1 MEEYLSFVRA
11 NLWQD
16 FPKLYYGL
24 ACGCEIGELLSEIKS
39 EYRDKV
45 DKRNEVRD
53 EAGDVI
59 FYLTALLDRYY
70 DLTIEDCMK
79 ANMNKLTRNR
89 PTNENTKTRA
99 QNR

>member
-24 ACGCEIGELLSEIKS
+24 ACGNEMGELQGVLKK

-79 ANMNKLTRNR
+79 ANMEKLTRKKFHSFKLKNG
-89 PTNENTKTRA
+89 EL
-99 QNR
+99 